1 LLKLQ
6 GVAKSFDGLV
16 ALSDISWSVEK
27 HEILG
32 LIGPNGA
39 GKTTLFNLISGFIPP
54 DRGSISLE
62 GQTLI
67 GKRPDEVC
75 RLGIAR
81 TFQIVQP
88 FARLSVLDNVVS
100 GRLFG
105 DISGGAAS
113 LRQARDECRSLLESI
128 APKLQPEQTAG
139 TLTLSDRKRL
149 EMVRALAT
157 KPLVLLLDETMAG
170 LNAAEAAETV
180 EVIQGI
186 RERFGIAIVL
196 IEHDVKS
203 VVALSNRIAV
213 INHGVVV
220 AEGPPAEVV
229 RRPEVIEAYLG
240 VRAPQ
245 N

>member
-1 LLKLQ
+1 LLQLK
-6 GVAKSFDGLV
+6 GVAKSFGGLI
-16 ALSDISWSVEK
+16 ALSDISWSVAAQ
-27 HEILG
+27 EILG

-39 GKTTLFNLISGFIPP
+39 GKTTLFNLISAFLRP
-54 DRGSISLE
+54 DRGSITLKGQSLV
-62 GQTLI
+62 

-88 FARLSVLDNVVS
+88 FARLSVLDNVVG
-100 GRLFG
+100 GRFFG
-105 DISGGAAS
+105 DLSGEGISLA
-113 LRQARDECRSLLESI
+113 QARDECRALLAAV
-128 APKLQPEQTAG
+128 APKLRPEQPAG

-157 KPLVLLLDETMAG
+157 KPLVLLLDETLAG

-180 EVIQGI
+180 EVIRGI
-186 RERFGIAIVL
+186 RERFGLAIVL

-220 AEGPPAEVV
+220 AEGPPDEVV
-229 RRPEVIEAYLG
+229 RRPEVVEAYLG
-240 VRAPQ
+240 AGALP

>member
-1 LLKLQ
+1 LLELK
-6 GVAKSFDGLV
+6 GVAKSFGGLR
-16 ALSDISWSVEK
+16 ALSDITWSVGAQ
-27 HEILG
+27 EILG

-39 GKTTLFNLISGFIPP
+39 GKTTLFNLISAFLRP
-54 DRGSISLE
+54 DRGSITLKGHSLV
-62 GQTLI
+62 

-75 RLGIAR
+75 RLGVAR

-88 FARLSVLDNVVS
+88 FVRLSVLDNVVA

-105 DISGGAAS
+105 DRSGGRTR
-113 LRQARDECRSLLESI
+113 LDQAREECRALLAAV
-128 APKLQPEQTAG
+128 APKLRPEHPAG

-157 KPLVLLLDETMAG
+157 KPRVLLLDETMAG

-180 EVIQGI
+180 EVIRGI
-186 RERFGIAIVL
+186 RERFSLAIVL

-203 VVALSNRIAV
+203 VVALSHRIAV

-220 AEGPPAEVV
+220 AEGAPDEVV
-229 RRPEVIEAYLG
+229 RLPEVIEAYLG
-240 VRAPQ
+240 AGALAA
-245 N
+245 

>member
-1 LLKLQ
+1 LLELK
-6 GVAKSFDGLV
+6 GIAKSFGGLT
-16 ALSDISWSVEK
+16 ALSDISWKVGEQ
-27 HEILG
+27 EILG

-39 GKTTLFNLISGFIPP
+39 GKTTLFNLISGFLKP
-54 DRGSISLE
+54 DQGRITLKGESLV
-62 GQTLI
+62 

-88 FARLSVLDNVVS
+88 FARLSVLDNVVA

-105 DISGGAAS
+105 DRTGGRTP
-113 LRQARDECRSLLESI
+113 LEQARKECRTLLAAV
-128 APKLQPEQTAG
+128 APKLRPEQPAG

-170 LNAAEAAETV
+170 LNAAESAETV
-180 EVIQGI
+180 EVIRGI
-186 RERFGIAIVL
+186 RERFSLAIVL

-203 VVALSNRIAV
+203 VVALSHRIAV

-220 AEGPPAEVV
+220 AEGAPDEVV

-240 VRAPQ
+240 AGALAA
-245 N
+245 